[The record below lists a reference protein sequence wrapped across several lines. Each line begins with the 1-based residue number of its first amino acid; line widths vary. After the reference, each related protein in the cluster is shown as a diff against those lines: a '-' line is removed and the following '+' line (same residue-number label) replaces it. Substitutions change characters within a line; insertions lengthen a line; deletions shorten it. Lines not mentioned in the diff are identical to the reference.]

1 MPDIIPTNLGL
12 AAQAADLEPTHIQ
25 VASGSIVEA
34 DIPGTTS
41 LQNVIKNWT
50 LVSSIQVDNTRQI
63 RAEDQEL
70 SATYAN
76 AQIWGIWHGDPSD
89 AASELLGIYVHD
101 AAVSKNAGLRLAI
114 TLFWMMTASQAAS
127 VTFNNVAAPSAST
140 IISGIS
146 EHATQDE
153 LNNDTPNRVVTSDLD
168 WPADKIDGE
177 IPEANLPPS
186 ALNDPGNASQSAFG
200 LTRYVTLAQFMTTN
214 TGRSA
219 EPSII
224 RQWVQNF
231 INNTATFAASRITG
245 VLSIARI
252 PRASESA
259 AQDGTSSSVV
269 MTPQRTTDFY
279 EHRRSSVA
287 QAQAGADDDVF
298 MTPLKTKQQL
308 DLRLA
313 TVVVNALVDAAI
325 INWNLNNGNVA
336 TVTLSGNRTLS
347 VPTNGIDNTLYL
359 LRVTQDATGSRTLT
373 LNNNIEKG
381 DLTNPVLSTDVN
393 TVDVLAFMKWG
404 GTVHYLGIL
413 KGY

>member
-25 VASGSIVEA
+25 VASGSILEA

-127 VTFNNVAAPSAST
+127 VTFHNVAAPSAST
-140 IISGIS
+140 IVSGVS
-146 EHATQDE
+146 EHATQTE
-153 LNNDTPNRVVTSDLD
+153 LNNSMENRVVTSDLD
-168 WPADKIDGE
+168 WPATKLDGE
-177 IPEANLPPS
+177 IPAANLPS
-186 ALNDPGNASQSAFG
+186 AAVIGNASQSAFG

-231 INNTATFAASRITG
+231 INNTATFAASRLTG

-287 QAQAGADDDVF
+287 QAQTGADDDVF
-298 MTPLKTKQQL
+298 MTPLKTKQNIDQ
-308 DLRLA
+308 RRA
-313 TVVVNALVDAAI
+313 TEDEAQAGSNNSKLMTPQRSKEHFDHQFLVLVADPTQAQIDALPNGGQI
-325 INWNLNNGNVA
+325 IVRGTIA
-336 TVTLSGNRTLS
+336 Y
-347 VPTNGIDNTLYL
+347 VP
-359 LRVTQDATGSRTLT
+359 
-373 LNNNIEKG
+373 
-381 DLTNPVLSTDVN
+381 
-393 TVDVLAFMKWG
+393 
-404 GTVHYLGIL
+404 
-413 KGY
+413 